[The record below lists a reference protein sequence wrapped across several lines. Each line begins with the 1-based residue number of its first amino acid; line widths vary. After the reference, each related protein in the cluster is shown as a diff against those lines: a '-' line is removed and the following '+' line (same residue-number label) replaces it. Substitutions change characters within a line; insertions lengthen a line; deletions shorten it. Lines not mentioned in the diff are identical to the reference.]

1 MKNTKL
7 IMYLSAIGTILF
19 WGSAF
24 PVVRFALGGYSPTSL
39 MLLRYFIGSVILLM
53 FNVLKKSRLPELKDL
68 PLITLSGF
76 LGIFCYTY
84 LFNTASI
91 NVSSGVSSFIIS
103 SAPIF
108 TLILSLYILKEKPT
122 KNNVI
127 GLSVSFFG
135 LLAISISE
143 LFTSNFTTE
152 VLFLICC
159 AILTSIYNILQ
170 RKILAKYTALEGV
183 TYTIVAATIFM
194 LIFTPELI
202 QNIKSAPPETTLAI
216 VYLGVFP
223 AAAAYYLWNLALSL
237 TDNTSK
243 VTVFLYGTPF
253 VSIIIAF
260 LWLGEVIS
268 FSSLFGGLLIIVGM
282 YYTNKPTKNV
292 K

>member
-39 MLLRYFIGSVILLM
+39 MLLRYFIGSVVLLA
-53 FNVLKKSRLPELKDL
+53 FNFAKKSRLPELKDI

-108 TLILSLYILKEKPT
+108 TLILSLYLLKEKPT

-127 GLSVSFFG
+127 GLGISFCG
-135 LLAISISE
+135 LLAISVSE
-143 LFTSNFTTE
+143 LFTSNFTKE
-152 VLFLICC
+152 VLFLIAC
-159 AILTSIYNILQ
+159 AILTSVYNIFQ

-183 TYTIVAATIFM
+183 TYTIVAATLFM

-202 QNIKSAPPETTLAI
+202 SDMQSAPTEMTLAI
-216 VYLGVFP
+216 VYLGIFP

-237 TDNTSK
+237 TDNTNK

-253 VSIIIAF
+253 VSIVLAF
-260 LWLGEVIS
+260 LWLGETIS
-268 FSSLFGGLLIIVGM
+268 LSSLGGGVLIILGM
-282 YYTNKPTKNV
+282 YYTNKPV
-292 K
+292 KK

>member
-7 IMYLSAIGTILF
+7 IMYLSAIGTIIF

-24 PVVRFALGGYSPTSL
+24 PAVRFALGGYTPTSL
-39 MLLRYFIGSVILLM
+39 MLLRYFIGSVILIF
-53 FNVLKKSRLPELKDL
+53 FNIIKKSRLPEVKDL

-91 NVSSGVSSFIIS
+91 HVPSGVSSFIIS
-103 SAPIF
+103 SAPLF

-122 KNNVI
+122 KNNLI
-127 GLSVSFFG
+127 GLSISFCG
-135 LLAISISE
+135 LLAISVSE
-143 LFTSNFTTE
+143 LFTSNFTKE
-152 VLFLICC
+152 VLFLIAC
-159 AILTSIYNILQ
+159 AILTSFYNILQ
-170 RKILAKYTALEGV
+170 RKVLAKYTALEGV

-194 LIFTPELI
+194 LIFTPDLVRDI
-202 QNIKSAPPETTLAI
+202 QSAPPEMTLAI

-260 LWLGEVIS
+260 FWLGETIS
-268 FSSLFGGLLIIVGM
+268 LSSLGGGLLIILGM
-282 YYTNKPTKNV
+282 YYTNKPV
-292 K
+292 KK